1 MIRVE
6 KLSLSIKQRPI
17 LREINFTVQPGT
29 CVGILGANGSG
40 KTTLLRCLSGELQPQ
55 QGAIYLSGKN
65 LLSYSPRQRARK
77 IGVLSQELELAF
89 SVTVEELVLMGSYP
103 HKSWRPWYEKAD
115 YARAEQVMKR
125 CQLDHL
131 RHQRF
136 SQLSGGEKQRA
147 LWAQLLMQNPAL
159 LLLDEPTNHLDIRN
173 QVRLLQWL
181 RQLCQEG
188 KTALIVLHD
197 FNLTAQCCEQVL
209 LLSEGRIMAQGSPEE
224 VLQPKTIDQAFGVN
238 PLSIRHPQLSVPQVL
253 WKLEEPVEENGSS

>member
-6 KLSLSIKQRPI
+6 KLSLSLKQKPI
-17 LREINFTVQPGT
+17 LRKINMIVQPGT

-55 QGAIYLSGKN
+55 QGSIYLTGKD
-65 LLSYSPRQRARK
+65 LSSYTPRQRARK
-77 IGVLSQELELAF
+77 IGVLTQELELSL

-103 HKSWRPWYEKAD
+103 HKSWRPWYGKAD
-115 YARAEQVMKR
+115 YAQAEQVIKH

-147 LWAQLLMQNPAL
+147 LWAKLLMQDPEL
-159 LLLDEPTNHLDIRN
+159 LLLDEPTNHLDIRH
-173 QVRLLQWL
+173 QIRLLQWI

-197 FNLTAQCCEQVL
+197 FNLAAQCCEQVL
-209 LLSEGRIMAQGSPEE
+209 LLKEGRVTAQGSPTE
-224 VLQPKTIDQAFGVN
+224 VLQPEIISQTFGVT
-238 PLSIRHPQLSVPQVL
+238 PLRITHPQLSVPQVL
-253 WKLEEPVEENGSS
+253 WTLEESKRGD